1 MSEMERRVQNKKNH
15 FPGGGNRHEDLGGD
29 LFPNLSS
36 SGEVIPSVFFPLALA
51 GMGTESHVSLD

>member
-1 MSEMERRVQNKKNH
+1 MSEMERRVQNKIKNH

-36 SGEVIPSVFFPLALA
+36 SGEVIPSGVFFPFALA
-51 GMGTESHVSLD
+51 GIGTE